1 MSRTL
6 LERARLEL
14 IAALNAQMDEY
25 PGIAKSVVDHLD
37 SRSYVNDMSIGTWM
51 DVKSLWM
58 QATGKLESSPWEL
71 FEDLG

>member
-1 MSRTL
+1 MVRTL
-6 LERARLEL
+6 LERARPEL

-37 SRSYVNDMSIGTWM
+37 NRFWVNDITIGTWV

-58 QATGKLESSPWEL
+58 QATGELSDSPWDL
-71 FEDLG
+71 FED